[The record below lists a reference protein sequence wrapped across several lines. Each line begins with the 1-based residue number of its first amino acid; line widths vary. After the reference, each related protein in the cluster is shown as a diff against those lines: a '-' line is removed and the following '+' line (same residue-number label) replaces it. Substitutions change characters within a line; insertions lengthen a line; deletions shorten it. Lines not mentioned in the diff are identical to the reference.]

1 MPNFN
6 NVTVMS
12 PDAVAAMRKAKKEME
27 ANYHSAKVGS
37 LRMLLDE
44 MRNTGREYLLSEL
57 SEISGLSTHELVAQ
71 LKFHGRKAASEAGMR
86 YGEVCSGAVFST
98 RTFMEV
104 RPDGSIN
111 PDSTISITK
120 ERSTYYIPKSRR

>member
-6 NVTVMS
+6 KVTVMS
-12 PDAVAAMRKAKKEME
+12 PDAVAAMRRAKKEME

-37 LRMLLDE
+37 LKMLLDE

-71 LKFHGRKAASEAGMR
+71 LTAHGCKAASEAGLR
-86 YGEVCSGAVFST
+86 CGEVCSSAVFST
-98 RTFMEV
+98 RTFVEV
-104 RPDGSIN
+104 RPDGSVN
-111 PDSTISITK
+111 PDSTINVHRELATF
-120 ERSTYYIPKSRR
+120 YIPKSRR

>member
-6 NVTVMS
+6 KVTVMS
-12 PDAVAAMRKAKKEME
+12 PDAVAAMRRAKKEME

-37 LRMLLDE
+37 LTMLLDE

-57 SEISGLSTHELVAQ
+57 SEISGLSQHELVIQ
-71 LKFHGRKAASEAGMR
+71 LVSRGCKAASEAGLR
-86 YGEVCSGAVFST
+86 RGEVRVGTALST
-98 RTFMEV
+98 RTFVEV

-120 ERSTYYIPKSRR
+120 ERSTYYIPKNRR